1 VIWVDLMN
9 QEKRKFL
16 VNKAKISKL
25 RLLFVLLIAFTLI
38 ASCDNNP
45 PSMEPELIVFNADIR
60 TVDQNQNRAEAFAI
74 KDGRFVAVG
83 NNEDVLDLKGTTTE
97 SINANGATIVPGFID
112 SHTHLSSGSKIVTG
126 INLTGIREK
135 SVWLEMIA
143 ERVKTMEPGEWLLG
157 GRWDYTF
164 ENKGLPTRWEL
175 DNVSPNNP
183 IALSDIDG
191 HSMWVNSLAIEKAN
205 IRANSEVPLGG
216 QILVN
221 ESSGEPNGILL
232 EGAMQLIWDAPTYI
246 RDSDLSRDKIEQ
258 VLDYANSFGITGV
271 HDMSSRIELEKYK
284 DLAINKKLFL
294 RVFWGEMSKFTQED
308 DNTNNQKL
316 INQLIR
322 EYKFHDQDV
331 GPLIEYGFIK
341 YVIDGVLSTHT
352 AALIDPYS
360 DRPEIVGEPFY
371 IQGEIN
377 RLVKRANSLG
387 MPVAIHAIGDRGV
400 KMALNAFEYSG
411 NTSLANRIEHIE
423 IIEPSDIDRFKKLNV
438 TASMQP
444 NHGTGVIGKY
454 ITPRVGLEREKYA
467 YVWNDFLRSEV
478 RLALSSDFATSP
490 FSPLVQ
496 LADAVFRES
505 PSGLYEGPWYPQ
517 QALSFEQALYAYT
530 QVGAD
535 LAGWGDQIGSISV
548 GKWADF
554 VVLDGAL
561 NDPVGRELKQRS
573 VAATY
578 LAGRKVFLAD
588 D

>member
-1 VIWVDLMN
+1 MN
-9 QEKRKFL
+9 QEKRKCL
-16 VNKAKISKL
+16 VNKVEIKKL
-25 RLLFVLLIAFTLI
+25 RLLFLLLTAFSLI

-74 KDGRFVAVG
+74 KGGRFVAVG
-83 NNEDVLDLKGTTTE
+83 NNEEVLDLKGATTE
-97 SINANGATIVPGFID
+97 SINVNGATIVPGFID

-183 IALSDIDG
+183 VALSDIDG

-205 IRANSEVPLGG
+205 IRADSEVPLGG

-232 EGAMQLIWDAPTYI
+232 EGAMQLIWDAPTYV
-246 RDSDLSRDKIEQ
+246 RDSDLSRDQIEQ
-258 VLDYANSFGITGV
+258 VLDYANSFGITSV
-271 HDMSSRIELEKYK
+271 HDMSSRIELDKYK
-284 DLAINKKLFL
+284 DLAINKKLYV
-294 RVFWGEMSKFTQED
+294 RVFWGEHSKFSQED
-308 DNTNNQKL
+308 DNTNNEKR

-322 EYKFHDQDV
+322 EYKFHDQDR

-377 RLVKRANSLG
+377 RLVNRANSLG

-505 PSGLYEGPWYPQ
+505 PSGLYEGPWYPR

-561 NDPVGRELKQRS
+561 NDPVGRELKQRT
-573 VAATY
+573 VMGTY
-578 LAGRKVFLAD
+578 LAGRKVFSAD

>member
-1 VIWVDLMN
+1 MIWVDLMN

-578 LAGRKVFLAD
+578 LAGRKVFSAD

>member
-1 VIWVDLMN
+1 MN
-9 QEKRKFL
+9 QEKRKCL
-16 VNKAKISKL
+16 VNKAEIKKL
-25 RLLFVLLIAFTLI
+25 RLLFLLLTAFSLI

-74 KDGRFVAVG
+74 KGGRFVAVG
-83 NNEDVLDLKGTTTE
+83 NNEEVLDLKGATTE

-126 INLTGIREK
+126 INLTGVREK

-183 IALSDIDG
+183 VALSDIDG

-205 IRANSEVPLGG
+205 IRADSEVPLGG

-232 EGAMQLIWDAPTYI
+232 EGAMQLIWDAPTYV
-246 RDSDLSRDKIEQ
+246 RDSDLSRDQIEQ
-258 VLDYANSFGITGV
+258 VLDYANSFGITSV
-271 HDMSSRIELEKYK
+271 HDMSSRIELDKYK
-284 DLAINKKLFL
+284 DLAINKKLYV
-294 RVFWGEMSKFTQED
+294 RVFWGEHSKFSQED
-308 DNTNNQKL
+308 DNTNNEKR

-322 EYKFHDQDV
+322 EYKFHDQDR

-377 RLVKRANSLG
+377 RLVNRANSLG

-505 PSGLYEGPWYPQ
+505 PSGLYEGPWYPR

-561 NDPVGRELKQRS
+561 NDPVGRELKQRT
-573 VAATY
+573 VMGTY
-578 LAGRKVFLAD
+578 LAGRKVFSAD

>member
-1 VIWVDLMN
+1 MN
-9 QEKRKFL
+9 QEKRKCL
-16 VNKAKISKL
+16 VNKTEIKKL
-25 RLLFVLLIAFTLI
+25 WLLFLLLTAFSLI

-74 KDGRFVAVG
+74 RGGRFVSVG
-83 NNEDVLDLKGTTTE
+83 NNEEVLDLKGATTE
-97 SINANGATIVPGFID
+97 SINVNGATIVPGFID

-126 INLTGIREK
+126 INLTGVREK

-183 IALSDIDG
+183 VALSDIDG

-205 IRANSEVPLGG
+205 IRADSEVPLGG
-216 QILVN
+216 QVLVN
-221 ESSGEPNGILL
+221 ESSGEPSGILL
-232 EGAMQLIWDAPTYI
+232 EGAMQLIWDAPTYV
-246 RDSDLSRDKIEQ
+246 RDSDLSRDQIEQ
-258 VLDYANSFGITGV
+258 VLDYANSFGITSV
-271 HDMSSRIELEKYK
+271 HDMSSRIELDKYK
-284 DLAINKKLFL
+284 DLAINKKLYV
-294 RVFWGEMSKFTQED
+294 RVFWGEHSKFSQED
-308 DNTNNQKL
+308 DNTNSEKL

-322 EYKFHDQDV
+322 EYKFHDQDR

-505 PSGLYEGPWYPQ
+505 PSGLYEGPWYPR

-561 NDPVGRELKQRS
+561 NDPVGRELKQRT
-573 VAATY
+573 VMGTY
-578 LAGRKVFLAD
+578 LAGRKVFSAD

>member
-1 VIWVDLMN
+1 MN
-9 QEKRKFL
+9 QEKRKCL
-16 VNKAKISKL
+16 VNKTEIKKL
-25 RLLFVLLIAFTLI
+25 RLLFLLLTAFSLI

-74 KDGRFVAVG
+74 KGGRFVAVG
-83 NNEDVLDLKGTTTE
+83 NNEEVLDLKGATTE

-126 INLTGIREK
+126 INLTGVREK

-183 IALSDIDG
+183 VALSDIDG

-205 IRANSEVPLGG
+205 IRADSEVPLGG

-232 EGAMQLIWDAPTYI
+232 EGAMQLIWDAPTYV
-246 RDSDLSRDKIEQ
+246 RDSDLSRDQIEQ
-258 VLDYANSFGITGV
+258 VLDYANSFGITSV
-271 HDMSSRIELEKYK
+271 HDMSSRIELDKYK
-284 DLAINKKLFL
+284 DLAINKKLYV
-294 RVFWGEMSKFTQED
+294 RVFWGEHSKFSQED
-308 DNTNNQKL
+308 DNTNNEKR

-322 EYKFHDQDV
+322 EYKFHDQDR

-505 PSGLYEGPWYPQ
+505 PSGLYEGPWYPR

-578 LAGRKVFLAD
+578 LAGRKVFSAND
-588 D
+588 

>member
-1 VIWVDLMN
+1 MN
-9 QEKRKFL
+9 QEKRKCL
-16 VNKAKISKL
+16 VNKVEIKKL
-25 RLLFVLLIAFTLI
+25 RLLFLLLTAFSLI

-74 KDGRFVAVG
+74 KGGRFVAVG
-83 NNEDVLDLKGTTTE
+83 NNEEVLDLKGATTE

-183 IALSDIDG
+183 VALSDIDG

-205 IRANSEVPLGG
+205 IRADSEVPLGG

-232 EGAMQLIWDAPTYI
+232 EGAMQLIWDAPTYV
-246 RDSDLSRDKIEQ
+246 RDSDLSRDQIEQ
-258 VLDYANSFGITGV
+258 VLDYANSFGITSV
-271 HDMSSRIELEKYK
+271 HDMSSRIELDKYK
-284 DLAINKKLFL
+284 DLASNQKLYV
-294 RVFWGEMSKFTQED
+294 RVFWGEHSKFSQED
-308 DNTNNQKL
+308 DNTNNEKR

-322 EYKFHDQDV
+322 EYKFHDQDR

-377 RLVKRANSLG
+377 RLVNRANSLG

-505 PSGLYEGPWYPQ
+505 PSGLYEGPWYPR

-561 NDPVGRELKQRS
+561 NDPVGRELKQRT
-573 VAATY
+573 VMGTY
-578 LAGRKVFLAD
+578 LAGRKVFSAD

>member
-1 VIWVDLMN
+1 MN
-9 QEKRKFL
+9 KEKRKCL
-16 VNKAKISKL
+16 VNKVEIKKL
-25 RLLFVLLIAFTLI
+25 RLLFLLLTAFSLI

-74 KDGRFVAVG
+74 KGGRFVAVG
-83 NNEDVLDLKGTTTE
+83 NNEEVLDLKGATTE

-126 INLTGIREK
+126 INLTGVREK

-183 IALSDIDG
+183 VALSDIDG

-205 IRANSEVPLGG
+205 IRADSEVPLGG

-232 EGAMQLIWDAPTYI
+232 EGAMQLIWDAPTYV
-246 RDSDLSRDKIEQ
+246 RDSDLSRDQIEQ
-258 VLDYANSFGITGV
+258 VLDYANSFGITSV
-271 HDMSSRIELEKYK
+271 HDMSSRIELDKYK
-284 DLAINKKLFL
+284 DLASNQKLHV
-294 RVFWGEMSKFTQED
+294 RVFWGEHSKFSQED
-308 DNTNNQKL
+308 DNTNNAKR
-316 INQLIR
+316 INQLIS
-322 EYKFHDQDV
+322 EYKFHDQDR

-377 RLVKRANSLG
+377 RLVNRANSLG

-505 PSGLYEGPWYPQ
+505 PSGLYEGPWYPR

-561 NDPVGRELKQRS
+561 NDPVGRELKQRT
-573 VAATY
+573 VMGTY
-578 LAGRKVFLAD
+578 LAGRKVFSAD

>member
-1 VIWVDLMN
+1 MN
-9 QEKRKFL
+9 QEKRKCL
-16 VNKAKISKL
+16 VNKVEIKKL
-25 RLLFVLLIAFTLI
+25 RLLFLLLTAFSLI

-74 KDGRFVAVG
+74 KGGRFVAVG
-83 NNEDVLDLKGTTTE
+83 NNEEVLDLKGATTE

-126 INLTGIREK
+126 INLTGVREK

-183 IALSDIDG
+183 VALSDIDG

-205 IRANSEVPLGG
+205 IRADSEVPLGG

-232 EGAMQLIWDAPTYI
+232 EGAMQLIWDAPTYV
-246 RDSDLSRDKIEQ
+246 RDSDLSRDQIEQ
-258 VLDYANSFGITGV
+258 VLDYANSFGITSV
-271 HDMSSRIELEKYK
+271 HDMSSRIELDKYK
-284 DLAINKKLFL
+284 DLAINKKLYV
-294 RVFWGEMSKFTQED
+294 RVFWGEHSKFSQED
-308 DNTNNQKL
+308 DNTNNEKR

-322 EYKFHDQDV
+322 EYKFHDQDR

-377 RLVKRANSLG
+377 RLVNRANSLG

-505 PSGLYEGPWYPQ
+505 PSGLYEGPWYPR

-561 NDPVGRELKQRS
+561 NDPVGRELKQRT
-573 VAATY
+573 VMGTY
-578 LAGRKVFLAD
+578 LAGRKVFSAD

>member
-1 VIWVDLMN
+1 MN
-9 QEKRKFL
+9 QEKRKCL
-16 VNKAKISKL
+16 VNKTEIKKL
-25 RLLFVLLIAFTLI
+25 WPLFLLLTAFSLI

-74 KDGRFVAVG
+74 RGGRFVAVG
-83 NNEDVLDLKGTTTE
+83 NNEEVLDLKGATTE
-97 SINANGATIVPGFID
+97 SINVNGATIVPGFID

-126 INLTGIREK
+126 INLTGVREK

-175 DNVSPNNP
+175 DEVSPNNP

-205 IRANSEVPLGG
+205 IRADSEVPLGG
-216 QILVN
+216 QVLVN
-221 ESSGEPNGILL
+221 ESSGEPSGILL

-246 RDSDLSRDKIEQ
+246 RDSDLSRDQIEQ
-258 VLDYANSFGITGV
+258 VLDYANSFGITSV
-271 HDMSSRIELEKYK
+271 HDMSSRIELDKYK
-284 DLAINKKLFL
+284 DLAINKKLYV
-294 RVFWGEMSKFTQED
+294 RVFWGEHSKFSQED
-308 DNTNNQKL
+308 DNTNSEKL

-322 EYKFHDQDV
+322 EYKFHDQDR

-505 PSGLYEGPWYPQ
+505 PSGLYEGPWYPR

-561 NDPVGRELKQRS
+561 NDPVGRELKQRT
-573 VAATY
+573 VMGTY
-578 LAGRKVFLAD
+578 LAGRKVFSAD

>member
-1 VIWVDLMN
+1 MN
-9 QEKRKFL
+9 QEKRKCL
-16 VNKAKISKL
+16 VNKTEIKKL
-25 RLLFVLLIAFTLI
+25 WLLFLLLTAFSLI

-74 KDGRFVAVG
+74 RGGRFVAVG
-83 NNEDVLDLKGTTTE
+83 NNEEVLDLKGATTE

-126 INLTGIREK
+126 INLTGVREK

-175 DNVSPNNP
+175 DEVSPNNP

-205 IRANSEVPLGG
+205 IRADSEVPLGG
-216 QILVN
+216 QVLVN
-221 ESSGEPNGILL
+221 ESSGEPSGILL
-232 EGAMQLIWDAPTYI
+232 EGAMQLIWDAPTYV
-246 RDSDLSRDKIEQ
+246 RDSDLSRDQIEQ
-258 VLDYANSFGITGV
+258 VLDYANSFGITSV
-271 HDMSSRIELEKYK
+271 HDMSSRIELDKYK
-284 DLAINKKLFL
+284 DLAINKKLYV
-294 RVFWGEMSKFTQED
+294 RVFWGEHSKFSQED
-308 DNTNNQKL
+308 DNTNSEKL

-322 EYKFHDQDV
+322 EYKFHDQDR

-505 PSGLYEGPWYPQ
+505 PSGLYEGPWYPR

-561 NDPVGRELKQRS
+561 NDPVGRELKQRT
-573 VAATY
+573 VMGTY
-578 LAGRKVFLAD
+578 LAGRKVFSAD